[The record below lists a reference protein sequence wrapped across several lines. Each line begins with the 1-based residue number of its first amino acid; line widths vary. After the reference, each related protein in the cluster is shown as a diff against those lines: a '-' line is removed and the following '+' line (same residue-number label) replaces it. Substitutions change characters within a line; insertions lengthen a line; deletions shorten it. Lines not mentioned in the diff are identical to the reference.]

1 MLFRSYQRL
10 LIISSISPLAPA
22 PPSAARLRALPCV
35 PTAYCP
41 SLSTNR
47 TTLLITMSV
56 SRKNTEVSATM
67 ISTMVVVIQTSF
79 QVGHVTFDVSWRTS
93 SMN

>member
-1 MLFRSYQRL
+1 MYQRL
-10 LIISSISPLAPA
+10 LIISSISPLAP
-22 PPSAARLRALPCV
+22 PRRLPHGCEHFPAV

-93 SMN
+93 SMK

>member
-1 MLFRSYQRL
+1 M
-10 LIISSISPLAPA
+10 
-22 PPSAARLRALPCV
+22 
-35 PTAYCP
+35 
-41 SLSTNR
+41 
-47 TTLLITMSV
+47 TMSV

-67 ISTMVVVIQTSF
+67 IRTMVVVIQTSF